1 MAIES
6 RYDWNS
12 SPPGAQSW
20 IRPWMVIALILS
32 GIVHAGLYIWFQQV
46 VVPREQS
53 PTRAA
58 IESLKDFKVQKVI
71 NEEMKGREPES
82 TDEADKAAI
91 TQVKSQD
98 IIQQV
103 EDPYELQKKLPN
115 VEIRLKPNEDLPPI
129 PGSGGAKG
137 ADDIASILGQDSE
150 KLARKLDR
158 ITRLMLDKLPATSP
172 DQLVIKNGVSEDE
185 LLDEEELL
193 KSYNDTL
200 AKLSKT
206 GNGVTQEFSDLDELL
221 NRVGPIMDAT
231 KPILMPTDLLFGY
244 NEEALKESARLSL
257 MKLGLLIQRNP
268 ESVFI
273 IEGHTDTTGSSE
285 YNMKLSRQR
294 ALSVHSWLSE
304 SLSIRSKR
312 IKIKAMGETR
322 PLINPTGS
330 REEQSINRRVEI
342 VILPP
347 RSRR

>member
-6 RYDWNS
+6 RYDWNTV
-12 SPPGAQSW
+12 PPATQSW
-20 IRPWMVIALILS
+20 IKPWMVIALILS
-32 GIVHAGLYIWFQQV
+32 GAVHAGLYIWFQQV

-58 IESLKDFKVQKVI
+58 IENLKDLKVQKVI
-71 NEEMKGREPES
+71 NEELKAKEPES
-82 TDEADKAAI
+82 TDATDKAAI

-103 EDPYELQKKLPN
+103 EDPYELQQALPN
-115 VEIRLKPNEDLPPI
+115 VEIRLKPDEDLPPI
-129 PGSGGAKG
+129 PGRGDTKEAG
-137 ADDIASILGQDSE
+137 DVASILGQDSAE
-150 KLARKLDR
+150 LAKKLDR
-158 ITRLMLDKLPATSP
+158 ITKRMLDKVPATSP
-172 DQLVIKNGVSEDE
+172 DQLVIRNGVSEDK
-185 LLDEEELL
+185 LLEEEELL
-193 KSYNDTL
+193 KSYNETL

-206 GNGVTQEFSDLDELL
+206 GNGITQGFSNLDELL

-268 ESVFI
+268 ESTFI
-273 IEGHTDTTGSSE
+273 IEGHTDTTGSNE
-285 YNMKLSRQR
+285 YNMKLSKQR
-294 ALSVHSWLSE
+294 ALSVHDWLSE
-304 SLSIRSKR
+304 SLSIKSKR
-312 IKIKAMGETR
+312 IRIKAMGETR
-322 PLINPTGS
+322 PLINPSGT

-347 RSRR
+347 ERRR

>member
-32 GIVHAGLYIWFQQV
+32 ASVHAGLYIWFQKV
-46 VVPREQS
+46 VMPREQS

-58 IESLKDFKVQKVI
+58 IESLKDLKVQKVI
-71 NEEMKGREPES
+71 NEEIKGREPES

-91 TQVKSQD
+91 AQTNPQD

-103 EDPYELQKKLPN
+103 EDPYELQKELPN
-115 VEIRLKPNEDLPPI
+115 VEIRLKPGEDLPPL

-137 ADDIASILGQDSE
+137 PDNVASILGQDSG
-150 KLARKLDR
+150 KLAKELDR
-158 ITRLMLDKLPATSP
+158 ITKLMLDKVPATSP
-172 DQLVIKNGVSEDE
+172 DQLIIKNGVSEDE
-185 LLDEEELL
+185 LLAEDKLL
-193 KSYNDTL
+193 RAYNDTL
-200 AKLSKT
+200 QKLSRT
-206 GNGVTQEFSDLDELL
+206 GDGVTQGFSDLDELL

-244 NEEALKESARLSL
+244 NEEVLKESARLSL

-268 ESVFI
+268 QATFI
-273 IEGHTDTTGSSE
+273 IEGHTDTTGSNE

-294 ALSVHSWLSE
+294 ALSVHDWLSE
-304 SLSIRSKR
+304 ALSIKSRR

-322 PLINPTGS
+322 PLINPTGTS
-330 REEQSINRRVEI
+330 DEQSINRRVEI

-347 RSRR
+347 GSPR